1 MCKVKTKVA
10 GEAAVDAQPA
20 GLTPLTSAFLS
31 CFHTYID
38 ERETSHSVYEVGN
51 VRHHSECAIRK
62 RWISIFHKQPKPV
75 LWAINQAAFS
85 VISVL
90 LLGSDSALVR
100 LWSEQRCITSF
111 LISVYCWLSLFSWV
125 LSSWKAPEPGKCMRT
140 VSRHD
145 ISCDITQLCDNCMLK
160 RVFKTLILIFAAF
173 FSPVLIC
180 LKT

>member
-38 ERETSHSVYEVGN
+38 ERETLHSVYEVGN

-90 LLGSDSALVR
+90 LLGSDSALSDCGQSRDVSPVF
-100 LWSEQRCITSF
+100 WSPFTVGCRYFPE
-111 LISVYCWLSLFSWV
+111 CW
-125 LSSWKAPEPGKCMRT
+125 APERLP
-140 VSRHD
+140 SLE
-145 ISCDITQLCDNCMLK
+145 S
-160 RVFKTLILIFAAF
+160 
-173 FSPVLIC
+173 VLIWERWVVMI
-180 LKT
+180 LAVT